1 MLRSILLS
9 ATAIALM
16 VSGEARACMLPE
28 VDFAVGST
36 RIPAEGRNEVDS
48 ILGAALA
55 SPEAKVRL
63 TALTNYSR
71 QNRRMAERRVEVIRA
86 ALVEGGVS
94 PRRITVRYDRA
105 SGEYAR
111 IVSMEVVAAP
121 TC

>member
-1 MLRSILLS
+1 
-9 ATAIALM
+9 
-16 VSGEARACMLPE
+16 MLPE

-55 SPEAKVRL
+55 SPEAKVRR